1 MPISQEALMALRE
14 ATKWN
19 PTGARVLLAALLEHP
34 NWVKYKPDE
43 FGPLHLILE
52 AIPPRRQ
59 AAPSLDIPYRPDPF
73 PEAILPACR
82 QFGEEWRKRRFSKA
96 ELAQEL
102 ELIINESGQVDDRPN
117 HPAA

>member
-1 MPISQEALMALRE
+1 MAISDEALMALRE

-52 AIPPRRQ
+52 AVPPRKQ
-59 AAPSLDIPYRPDPF
+59 SAPSIDVPYRPDPF
-73 PEAILPACR
+73 PEAIIPACR
-82 QFGEEWRKRRFSKA
+82 QFGKEWRERSFSKA
-96 ELAQEL
+96 ELAHEL
-102 ELIINESGQVDDRPN
+102 ERIIQESGQVDDPSS
-117 HPAA
+117 HSAA